1 MTSYADPVPMRRAA
15 PSVLF
20 VLLALA
26 GCAPTIAPFSERA
39 YEQAVELKV
48 EALAVMGAAT
58 EPFEPHRD
66 AVEAL
71 RLDLDKAYEFA
82 RGRPDNELSARQWA
96 ILRDPDR
103 NLLGGFLA
111 RWEAEGALS
120 PFFVTEAQA
129 LVADAFD
136 TVIGLESG
144 KVRPDA
150 VD

>member
-1 MTSYADPVPMRRAA
+1 MPLDPMTWPMRHAA
-15 PSVLF
+15 PAILF
-20 VLLALA
+20 VLLTIV
-26 GCAPTIAPFSERA
+26 GCAPTIAPFSARA

-58 EPFEPHRD
+58 EPFEAHRD
-66 AVEAL
+66 EVKAL
-71 RLDLDKAYEFA
+71 RLELDKAYEFA
-82 RGRPDNELSARQWA
+82 RGRPDNEISARQWA

-111 RWEAEGALS
+111 RWEREGTLS
-120 PFFVTEAQA
+120 PFFVTEAQG

-144 KVRPDA
+144 KVRPDT
-150 VD
+150 VE

>member
-1 MTSYADPVPMRRAA
+1 MHHAA
-15 PSVLF
+15 PIALI
-20 VLLALA
+20 VLLTVV

-58 EPFEPHRD
+58 EPFDDHRA
-66 AVEAL
+66 AVEAV
-71 RLDLDKAYEFA
+71 RFELDKAYEFA
-82 RGRPDNELSARQWA
+82 AGRPDNEISARQWQ
-96 ILRDPDR
+96 ILRDPER

-111 RWEAEGALS
+111 RWETAGTLS
-120 PFFVTEAQA
+120 PFFVTEAQG

-150 VD
+150 VE

>member
-1 MTSYADPVPMRRAA
+1 MRRAA
-15 PSVLF
+15 PLCIL
-20 VLLALA
+20 VLLAVV

-58 EPFEPHRD
+58 EPFDAHRD
-66 AVEAL
+66 AVETL
-71 RLDLDKAYEFA
+71 RLELDKAYEFA
-82 RGRPDNELSARQWA
+82 HGRPDNELSARQWE
-96 ILRDPDR
+96 ILRSPDR

-111 RWEAEGALS
+111 RWEAQGSLS
-120 PFFVTEAQA
+120 PFFVTEAQG

-144 KVRPDA
+144 KVRPGT
-150 VD
+150 VE